1 MTGEIEV
8 VSDGDGLA
16 VIGDPKA
23 VELFLTANGLESRD
37 LGIERLSPM
46 LSQIT
51 TGLNVGSTLA
61 AGSGRWVQITEQSAA
76 LRQILPMMKGSAPG
90 IVRAQFVAGGDFAQ
104 HVEIIENSMT
114 ILSNPAVLTGV
125 AGIMAQLAIQQAMDE
140 ITEYLEVI
148 EAKVDD
154 ILRAQKDSILSEM
167 IAVGLLVDDAMTVR
181 REVGRVSEVT
191 WSKVQAAPMSIAGTQ
206 AYALRQLDAIAEK
219 FESEKDV
226 DELAKVARAAEV
238 SVAEWLAVLA
248 RCIQLSDAVGVL
260 ELDRVLDSTP
270 EDLERHRIG
279 LKVARDNRTA
289 LIGRSTASLLGRMAA
304 KADWA
309 NANFKVLLNPFSSRG
324 IVHATNSVAVDVGTL
339 HGVLGIERELQAIE
353 AKRWVEAAEGARDTV
368 VEHGSQGVASAIRL
382 KDSMLDK
389 ARRAVNE
396 VAEDV
401 AKRTARDSE
410 DG

>member
-1 MTGEIEV
+1 MTDEIEV
-8 VSDGDGLA
+8 VSDGEGLA
-16 VIGDPKA
+16 IIGDPKA
-23 VELFLTANGLESRD
+23 VARFLTARGLESRE
-37 LGIERLSPM
+37 LGIERLSPL
-46 LSQIT
+46 LS
-51 TGLNVGSTLA
+51 GVAGALNVGSVVA
-61 AGSGRWVQITEQSAA
+61 AGGGRWVQVSEQTAD
-76 LRQILPMMKGSAPG
+76 LLKTLPLMDGPVKGIA
-90 IVRAQFVAGGDFAQ
+90 RAQFMVGNQFGQ
-104 HVEIIENSMT
+104 HVEIVKSSLTEIT
-114 ILSNPAVLTGV
+114 NPAVLTGL
-125 AGIMAQLAIQQAMDE
+125 AGIMAQVAIQQAMDE
-140 ITEYLEVI
+140 ITEYLAVI

-154 ILRAQKDSILSEM
+154 ILRAQKDSVLSEM
-167 IAVGLLVDDAMTVR
+167 IAVGLLLDDAMTVR

-219 FESEKDV
+219 FEREKDV

-238 SVAEWLAVLA
+238 NVAEWLAVLA
-248 RCIQLSDAVGVL
+248 RCIQLSDAVSVL

-270 EDLERHRIG
+270 EDLERHRVG
-279 LKVARDNRTA
+279 LKVARDNRTN

-324 IVHATNSVAVDVGTL
+324 IVNATNSVAIDVGTL
-339 HGVLGIERELQAIE
+339 HGVLGIEKELQAIK

-368 VEHGSQGVASAIRL
+368 IGHGAQGITSAIRL
-382 KDSMLDK
+382 KDSVLEK
-389 ARRAVNE
+389 ARRAVNN

>member
-1 MTGEIEV
+1 MTDEIEV
-8 VSDGDGLA
+8 LSDGEGLA

-23 VELFLTANGLESRD
+23 VELFLTAQGLESRE
-37 LGIERLSPM
+37 LGVDRLSPI
-46 LSQIT
+46 LS
-51 TGLNVGSTLA
+51 GVAGALNAGSVLA
-61 AGSGRWVQITEQSAA
+61 AGGGRWVQITEQSAE
-76 LRQILPMMKGSAPG
+76 LMKMLPLMEGPVSG
-90 IVRAQFVAGGDFAQ
+90 IARAQFMVGNQFAQ
-104 HVEIIENSMT
+104 HVQIVQSSMT
-114 ILSNPAVLTGV
+114 ILANPAVLTGV
-125 AGIMAQLAIQQAMDE
+125 AGIMAQIAIQQAMDE
-140 ITEYLEVI
+140 ITEYLAVI
-148 EAKVDD
+148 DAKVDD
-154 ILRAQKDSILSEM
+154 ILRAQKDSVLSEM
-167 IAVGLLVDDAMTVR
+167 IAVGLLLDDAMTVR

-219 FESEKDV
+219 FEREKDV

-248 RCIQLSDAVGVL
+248 RCIQLSDAVSVL

-270 EDLERHRIG
+270 EDLERHRVG
-279 LKVARDNRTA
+279 LKVARDNRTN
-289 LIGRSTASLLGRMAA
+289 LIGRSTASLLGRMAS

-324 IVHATNSVAVDVGTL
+324 IVNATNSVAIDVGTL
-339 HGVLGIERELQAIE
+339 HGVLGIEKELQAIE

-368 VEHGSQGVASAIRL
+368 VGHGAQGVASAIRL